1 MMARERQLASK
12 RVKGKVSFVVTSRK
26 ARSINNKLASL
37 KQTFNKRKV
46 DVCVLNELNVSIP
59 TTVRGYTWFRA

>member
-1 MMARERQLASK
+1 M
-12 RVKGKVSFVVTSRK
+12 KGKVSFVVTSRK

-37 KQTFNKRKV
+37 KHTFNKRKV